1 MYALPEDERYMKLA
15 LEEARK
21 AARLGEVPV
30 GALVV
35 QGGEVLAAAHN
46 LREQNRMAT
55 AHAELLAIEEACRR
69 LGSWRLADCT
79 LYVTLEPCPMC
90 AGAVINSRIQR
101 VVFGAPNAQSGACG
115 THLNLCGMHLLNHE
129 PVVQGGVLATE
140 CAELMQAFF
149 KKIRARDKSNAE

>member
-1 MYALPEDERYMKLA
+1 MNKEEAAVYALPEDERYMKLA

-35 QGGEVLAAAHN
+35 RGGEVLAAAHN

-90 AGAVINSRIQR
+90 AGTIINSRLRR
-101 VVFGAPNAQSGACG
+101 VVYGAADQRAGCCG
-115 THLNLCGMHLLNHE
+115 SVANLFHMPFNHA
-129 PVVQGGVLATE
+129 PALTTGVLEPE
-140 CAELMQAFF
+140 CAALLRDFF
-149 KKIRARDKSNAE
+149 ETRR